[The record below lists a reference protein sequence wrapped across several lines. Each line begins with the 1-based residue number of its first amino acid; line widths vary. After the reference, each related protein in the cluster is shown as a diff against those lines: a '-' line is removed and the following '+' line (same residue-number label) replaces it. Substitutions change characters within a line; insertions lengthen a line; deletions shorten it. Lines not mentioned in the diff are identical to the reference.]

1 MEAIDKGGN
10 FIGWLYVDNT
20 NLSVALVEAGL
31 AKVHFTAE
39 RSSHYKT
46 LLAAQE
52 RAKAAKLKVCIKPEV
67 VFLSCVVV
75 FLGMVMGKFLCL
87 CLFISLLFPC
97 IPPTPLPNS
106 LRTTYLVGKWICVCR
121 YENGCSNLYRLS
133 SHVTVLRLLRVS
145 SSPTERGHW
154 PMFIRCVCVTHSLSL
169 SLAQLP

>member
-1 MEAIDKGGN
+1 MAQVEVEVEAIDKGGN

-52 RAKAAKLKVCIKPEV
+52 RAKAAKLKVCIKPDV

-97 IPPTPLPNS
+97 IPPPPPPHSQLSQNNI
-106 LRTTYLVGKWICVCR
+106 LGWKMDMCV
-121 YENGCSNLYRLS
+121 
-133 SHVTVLRLLRVS
+133 
-145 SSPTERGHW
+145 
-154 PMFIRCVCVTHSLSL
+154 
-169 SLAQLP
+169 

>member
-1 MEAIDKGGN
+1 MAQVEVEVEAIDKGGN

-52 RAKAAKLKVCIKPEV
+52 RAKAAKLKVCIKPDV

-75 FLGMVMGKFLCL
+75 FLGMVTGKFLCL

-97 IPPTPLPNS
+97 IPPPTPPHSQLSQNNI
-106 LRTTYLVGKWICVCR
+106 LGWKMDMCV
-121 YENGCSNLYRLS
+121 
-133 SHVTVLRLLRVS
+133 
-145 SSPTERGHW
+145 
-154 PMFIRCVCVTHSLSL
+154 
-169 SLAQLP
+169 

>member
-1 MEAIDKGGN
+1 MAQVEVEVEAIDKGGN

-75 FLGMVMGKFLCL
+75 FLGTVMGKFLCL
-87 CLFISLLFPC
+87 CLFISLSLVSLYLLLFP
-97 IPPTPLPNS
+97 PPPPPNY
-106 LRTTYLVGKWICVCR
+106 LRTQRTWL
-121 YENGCSNLYRLS
+121 ENGY
-133 SHVTVLRLLRVS
+133 
-145 SSPTERGHW
+145 
-154 PMFIRCVCVTHSLSL
+154 VCVNMKMDVVICTGYHHM
-169 SLAQLP
+169 

>member
-1 MEAIDKGGN
+1 MAQVEVEVEAIDKGGN

-75 FLGMVMGKFLCL
+75 FLGTVMGKFLCL
-87 CLFISLLFPC
+87 CLFISLSLLFPC
-97 IPPTPLPNS
+97 IYYYSPPPPPPTIS
-106 LRTTYLVGKWICVCR
+106 EQRTLS
-121 YENGCSNLYRLS
+121 ENGY
-133 SHVTVLRLLRVS
+133 
-145 SSPTERGHW
+145 
-154 PMFIRCVCVTHSLSL
+154 VCVNMKMDVVICTGYHHM
-169 SLAQLP
+169 

>member
-1 MEAIDKGGN
+1 MAQVEVEVEAIDKGGN

-75 FLGMVMGKFLCL
+75 FLGTVMGKFLCL
-87 CLFISLLFPC
+87 CLFISLSLVSLYLLLF
-97 IPPTPLPNS
+97 PPTPPHPQLSQNNV
-106 LRTTYLVGKWICVCR
+106 LCRKMDMCV
-121 YENGCSNLYRLS
+121 
-133 SHVTVLRLLRVS
+133 
-145 SSPTERGHW
+145 
-154 PMFIRCVCVTHSLSL
+154 
-169 SLAQLP
+169 